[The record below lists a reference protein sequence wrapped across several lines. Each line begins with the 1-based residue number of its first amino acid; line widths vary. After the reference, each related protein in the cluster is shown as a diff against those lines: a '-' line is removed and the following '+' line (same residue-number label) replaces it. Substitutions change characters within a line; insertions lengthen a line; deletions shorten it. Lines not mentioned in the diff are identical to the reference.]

1 MTFLEKFTQ
10 DQRDLMVRL
19 PYRIGLWIS
28 QSDTA
33 GGSEA
38 DERERQALSNILHA
52 FAEDLFGSENLQY
65 IMSETIRQ
73 KSNWPSWSKDVELVP
88 GECADA
94 ITLMRDHG
102 EPKDVK
108 ALKNH
113 LMEIAEAVALAFHE
127 EDSRTSV
134 FSAVGLYVSHLFSK
148 NKRRQRGRSF
158 GEFLNVSTSEREALN
173 VIVDALESV

>member
-1 MTFLEKFTQ
+1 MAFLEKLTQ

-38 DERERQALSNILHA
+38 DEREGQALSNILHA
-52 FAEDLFGSENLQY
+52 FAEDLFGSETLQY

-73 KSNWPSWSKDVELVP
+73 KNEWASWNKDVELVP
-88 GECADA
+88 GECRDA
-94 ITLMRDHG
+94 ITLMREQG

-113 LMEIAEAVALAFHE
+113 LMEIAEAVAQAFHE

-134 FSAVGLYVSHLFSK
+134 FAALGPYVSHLFLK
-148 NKRRQRGRSF
+148 GKRRRSLGDF
-158 GEFLNVSTSEREALN
+158 MNVSTSEREALGT
-173 VIVDALESV
+173 IIDALEAA